1 MYIVTACFSITS
13 SVCVLFL
20 YWYLGGDRSYLGW
33 LFSALMVMT
42 VSSFVT
48 VFMVLKY
55 CQGHFDVM
63 GNLLN
68 NMSDIIVV
76 KDFDGKFV
84 FCNDRV
90 AQLYASTPAEMI
102 GKDDFDFIHNK
113 EQADFFRNNVQEIMT
128 RFEKDHVYETSTDA
142 KTGQLRH
149 FKSTK
154 IPYQDVDNNLKIFI
168 VAQDITDIVSL
179 KEEADRDKA
188 RLEHVLDVSEEG
200 LWEWN
205 TATNEVLHNR
215 RWEEITG
222 IESSDNSFEE
232 FVLSIVEEDRQLVND
247 ALEALINENKQYSI
261 EFRIRR
267 TDNRVVWVWD
277 RGRVAS
283 FDENNRPLWIVGIAL
298 DITLEKHNQE
308 KIFKLAYY
316 DQLTGL
322 VNRAQLQRELEN
334 TIITSSEQA
343 CFSGLLFLD
352 LDRFKLL
359 NDSYGHHMGDRLLE
373 IVAQRLND
381 LKQTDTVISRFGG
394 DEFVVVLPLLDSDQQ
409 LAAEK
414 AQDQANQYIEAISRP
429 INLKNEHQEID
440 IEYTIT
446 ASAGGVVFKSKE
458 VTSET
463 LLQLADI
470 ALYRAKATG
479 GHSALIFDTDK
490 QSELAHSSKIPKEML
505 ESIANGD
512 FCIYLQPKYDMDES
526 ITGAEALIRWNHPQL
541 GLLNP
546 NDFIGVAEE
555 SNLIL
560 PIGQFVLEQACAKLK
575 EWQTSELSKHL
586 KIAINLSAKQI
597 WQSQFVEEFI
607 DVIKRYD
614 INPAQLI
621 VEVTESVLI
630 QDINDARTKLTQL
643 KEFGV
648 LLSLDDFGTGYS
660 SLNYL
665 RNLPIDEIKIDR
677 SFIQDSVDNKQAKV
691 MIKAIIDLAH
701 NFDLLVVAEGVETGE
716 QLALLKRYCVS
727 QYQGFYFSKP
737 LPVSDFE
744 QLLLNRPE

>member
-1 MYIVTACFSITS
+1 
-13 SVCVLFL
+13 
-20 YWYLGGDRSYLGW
+20 
-33 LFSALMVMT
+33 MVMT

-90 AQLYASTPAEMI
+90 AQLYATTPAEMI
-102 GKDDFDFIHNK
+102 GKDDFDFIHNRK
-113 EQADFFRNNVQEIMT
+113 QADFFRDNVQEIMT